1 MASANS
7 FFDDI
12 RSHAEVID
20 PPESE
25 EMMDIGE
32 SVSDPAQNSVKSNV
46 TVSSSVRELLECPV
60 CLNAMYPPIHQVGW
74 LMPRFIF
81 WSCQCMATF
90 CHENG
95 GKCFEV
101 FLDSDLL
108 WKMHMNLYLK
118 NLWVRLLFLRKTTF
132 PMQSDVVAI
141 SNISA
146 EFWMLSFHVL
156 SVFKWPHIV
165 FGLQAPGP

>member
-60 CLNAMYPPIHQVGW
+60 CLNAMYPPIHQVG
-74 LMPRFIF
+74 
-81 WSCQCMATF
+81 
-90 CHENG
+90 
-95 GKCFEV
+95 
-101 FLDSDLL
+101 
-108 WKMHMNLYLK
+108 
-118 NLWVRLLFLRKTTF
+118 
-132 PMQSDVVAI
+132 
-141 SNISA
+141 
-146 EFWMLSFHVL
+146 
-156 SVFKWPHIV
+156 
-165 FGLQAPGP
+165 